1 MNQFIKLFSSAA
13 VIFLVLD
20 FIWLLLIA
28 KKIYQDQLGSLL
40 GPTKVIPAV
49 VFYVLYLIGILFFV
63 IYPAIEKDSLI
74 YAISAGAFLGV
85 LCYGT
90 YDLTNLAT
98 IKDWP
103 SLVTMIDLVWGGF
116 VTAMTC
122 GVTVL
127 IAQHFNW
134 R

>member
-1 MNQFIKLFSSAA
+1 MNYFMKLFGTAA
-13 VIFLVLD
+13 GLFLVLD

-28 KKIYQDQLGSLL
+28 RKLYQEQLGHLL
-40 GPTKVIPAV
+40 GSTKILPAV
-49 VFYVLYLIGILFFV
+49 LFYILYLIGLLFFI
-63 IYPAIEKDSLI
+63 IYPALAKESVL
-74 YAISAGAFLGV
+74 YAFLAGAFLGV

-98 IKDWP
+98 LKNWP
-103 SLVTMIDLVWGGF
+103 LIVTILDLIWGGF
-116 VTAMTC
+116 VTGVTC
-122 GVTVL
+122 SVTVL

>member
-1 MNQFIKLFSSAA
+1 MNHFMKLFSIAA
-13 VIFLVLD
+13 FTFLVLD

-28 KKIYQDQLGSLL
+28 KKMYQDHIGDLL
-40 GPTKVIPAV
+40 GPTKIIPAV
-49 VFYVLYLIGILFFV
+49 VFYGLYLVGILFFV
-63 IYPAIEKDSLI
+63 VYPAIEKDNLL

-98 IKDWP
+98 IKDWS
-103 SLVTMIDLVWGGF
+103 SLVTVIDLIWGGF
-116 VTAMTC
+116 VTATTC
-122 GVTVL
+122 GITVF